1 MIALKNNKRLVV
13 IAAVTLVGALG
24 YGIVIPVLYPYS
36 VLYGLSDFENGI
48 LFAVFSIF
56 QFISTPI
63 IGILS
68 DKYGRRPLLIFSL
81 LGTAGSFFLMAFAPS
96 AAFLFVARALD
107 GVTAG
112 NMPVAQAVIS
122 DTTEPKDRT
131 KAFGIIGACFGI
143 GFIAG
148 PAISFL
154 TVGISLKLPFIIAGI
169 ISLIAVI
176 LAITLLDETNKHMG
190 VISNRKLFDFK
201 KLAKEILNPNT
212 GSMLIIS
219 FLWAFAFGMF
229 IYAFQPF
236 SMKVLNL
243 SEQTISLIFV
253 LFGVI
258 GLVSQ
263 LFFVSKIA
271 KKLGARRAFI
281 LSLSTL
287 TISFIL
293 FFFTKSLYSLIF
305 ASIIMGIANSTVQ
318 TLSQTILSEGTPPER
333 QGEIMGINFSYMSI
347 GQIVGPIVGGSLA
360 LLSINYPFLAG
371 GILVFIAVLISRR
384 IVFKNTVV

>member
-1 MIALKNNKRLVV
+1 MVGFKNNKRLIV

-36 VLYGLSDFENGI
+36 VLYGLTDFENGV

-81 LGTAGSFFLMAFAPS
+81 IGTAGSFFLMAFAPS
-96 AAFLFVARALD
+96 AIFLFIARALD

-112 NMPVAQAVIS
+112 NIPVAQAVIS
-122 DTTEPKDRT
+122 DSVEPKDRT
-131 KAFGIIGACFGI
+131 RAFGIIGACFGI

-148 PAISFL
+148 PAISAL
-154 TVGISLKLPFIIAGI
+154 TVGISIKLPFIIAGV

-176 LAITLLDETNKHMG
+176 LAIALLDETNKHIG
-190 VISNRKLFDFK
+190 VAAIKTKRKIFDFK
-201 KLAKEILNPNT
+201 KLAREILNPAT

-236 SMKVLNL
+236 SLKILHLN
-243 SEQTISLIFV
+243 EQTVSLIFV

-263 LFFVSKIA
+263 LFFVSRIA
-271 KKLGARRAFI
+271 GRFGTKRAFT
-281 LSLSTL
+281 LALSTL
-287 TISFIL
+287 TVSFIL
-293 FFFTKSLYSLIF
+293 FFFTKNLYSLIF
-305 ASIIMGIANSTVQ
+305 ASIIMGVANSTVQ
-318 TLSQTILSEGTPPER
+318 TLTQTILSEGTPPER
-333 QGEIMGINFSYMSI
+333 QGEIMGINASYMSI
-347 GQIVGPIVGGSLA
+347 GQIAGPI
-360 LLSINYPFLAG
+360 AG
-371 GILVFIAVLISRR
+371 GLARAFVYKLSVFSRR
-384 IVFKNTVV
+384 PAYIHSCDDFQENSL